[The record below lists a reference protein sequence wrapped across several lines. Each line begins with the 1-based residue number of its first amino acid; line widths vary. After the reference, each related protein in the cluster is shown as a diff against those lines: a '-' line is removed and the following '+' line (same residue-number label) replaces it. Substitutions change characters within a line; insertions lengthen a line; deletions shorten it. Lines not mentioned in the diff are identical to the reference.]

1 MTTIPIAITI
11 GDAQLVATLEKNAT
25 SETLISRL
33 PISLPMLDL
42 YDHELVH
49 RFTEPLPVSGLTACT
64 PRRGDIVY
72 WAPRNALAL
81 FDGDGDEQFAD
92 IQVVG
97 RVDSGMD
104 AVDHPGNVTVTFSL
118 PVNT

>member
-49 RFTEPLPVSGLTACT
+49 RF
-64 PRRGDIVY
+64 R
-72 WAPRNALAL
+72 
-81 FDGDGDEQFAD
+81 
-92 IQVVG
+92 
-97 RVDSGMD
+97 
-104 AVDHPGNVTVTFSL
+104 
-118 PVNT
+118 